1 MKEQSD
7 PVLRKILTD
16 KNVKES
22 NNIDHADSQ
31 GDIEGNDKFNK
42 TELKESS

>member
-7 PVLRKILTD
+7 PVLRKLLTD

-22 NNIDHADSQ
+22 NHADSQ
-31 GDIEGNDKFNK
+31 GDIEDNDKFNK
-42 TELKESS
+42 IEVKESS